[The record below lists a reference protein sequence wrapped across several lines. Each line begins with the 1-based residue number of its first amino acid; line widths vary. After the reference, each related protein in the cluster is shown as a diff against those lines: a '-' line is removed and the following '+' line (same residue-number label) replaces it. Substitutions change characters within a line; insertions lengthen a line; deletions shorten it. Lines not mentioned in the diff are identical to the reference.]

1 LLGDPTP
8 TLTLPRQRGREIG
21 CHYFNMLNVH
31 FRVKE
36 APSPALALI
45 NARVITMDPA
55 RPGGEA
61 VSIRRGRIEAVGYA
75 GDRRSLER
83 SGFRVIDC
91 RGRTVLPGFI
101 DAHIHLHAFA
111 DSLME
116 PDLGHRRGVNCIADI
131 QAVLREESRKRQP
144 GTWIQCRGY
153 HDFHLWEKRHPDR
166 RDLDEA
172 AACHPVKLTHAT
184 GHAHVLNSAALERVG
199 ITAESP
205 DPEGGW
211 IDRDLE
217 TGEPTGVLFEMG
229 SWLARRI
236 PPDEAGMMEG
246 AVERADRALLSL
258 GITTVHDASSR
269 NDFERW
275 QLFRRWQ
282 SGGSFRPRIAM
293 MLGIEASSGGQY
305 EEILREEKGE
315 RRLSFGGVKI
325 VLTEAT
331 GRLHPD
337 PKALCE
343 LVLDIHRRGLRV
355 AIHAVEERAVEAALE
370 AIEGA
375 RRKIPRPDCRHRIEH
390 CSVCPPALAGRIA
403 AAGVIVVTQPPFLYY
418 NGDRY
423 LETVPA
429 DQRQWLY
436 PLKTLMGYGVTVAG
450 SSDGPVVPPD
460 PLIGIRAA
468 VSRRSEMGETVTEKE
483 AITPLQAIALYTIR
497 AAEAGFMEKEIGSI
511 KPGMRADLVILSGDP
526 SQIPPEQIAGIEV
539 LATILDG
546 VLFQVREF

>member
-1 LLGDPTP
+1 
-8 TLTLPRQRGREIG
+8 
-21 CHYFNMLNVH
+21 
-31 FRVKE
+31 VKE

-111 DSLME
+111 ESLME
-116 PDLGHRRGVNCIADI
+116 PDLGHRRGVNSITDI
-131 QAVLREESRKRQP
+131 QAVLREESRKRAP
-144 GTWIQCRGY
+144 GSWIHCRGY
-153 HDFHLWEKRHPDR
+153 HDFHLKEKRHPDR

-172 AACHPVKLTHAT
+172 APFHPVKLTHAT
-184 GHAHVLNSAALERVG
+184 GHAHALNSTALERVG
-199 ITAESP
+199 ITAASP

-229 SWLARRI
+229 SWIARRI
-236 PPDEAGMMEG
+236 PPDEAVQLAQGIQ
-246 AVERADRALLSL
+246 RADSVLLSL
-258 GITTVHDASSR
+258 GITAVHDASSR
-269 NDFERW
+269 NDYDRW
-275 QLFRRWQ
+275 KLYRRWQ
-282 SGGSFRPRIAM
+282 SGGSFRPGIAM
-293 MLGIEASSGGQY
+293 ILGVEAFYGGQY
-305 EEILREEKGE
+305 EEILREGKGD

-355 AIHAVEERAVEAALE
+355 AIHAVEERAVEAALK
-370 AIEGA
+370 AIEVA
-375 RRKIPRPDCRHRIEH
+375 QRKIPRTDCRHRIEH
-390 CSVCPPALAGRIA
+390 CSVCPPVLAKRIA
-403 AAGVIVVTQPPFLYY
+403 AAGVIVVTQPPFIYY

-429 DQRQWLY
+429 DQLPWLY
-436 PLKTLMGYGVTVAG
+436 PLKTLMANGVPVAG
-450 SSDGPVVPPD
+450 SSDSPIVPPD

-468 VSRRSEMGETVTEKE
+468 VSRRSEKGETVTAKE
-483 AITPLQAIALYTIR
+483 AITPLEAIALYTIR
-497 AAEAGFMEKEIGSI
+497 AAEAGFAEEETGSI
-511 KPGMRADLVILSGDP
+511 KPGKRADLVILSGDP
-526 SQIPPEQIAGIEV
+526 LQIPPVPIDGIEV
-539 LATILDG
+539 IATILDG
-546 VLFQVREF
+546 EIFPVRGL